1 MFTIEHLQIIQKF
14 TTEENKYQ
22 PLSHLPEKKCH
33 LMLFPRIFS
42 MHIQKKKKRVCKTIT
57 KHTQNGRIL
66 NMYREGK
73 GNEIY
78 KKKMYFF
85 TLNSK
90 A

>member
-1 MFTIEHLQIIQKF
+1 M
-14 TTEENKYQ
+14 
-22 PLSHLPEKKCH
+22 PLDAVPPN
-33 LMLFPRIFS
+33 LFYAYTK
-42 MHIQKKKKRVCKTIT
+42 KKKKRVCKTIT

>member
-42 MHIQKKKKRVCKTIT
+42 MHIQKKKKKEFAKQSQNTHKT
-57 KHTQNGRIL
+57 
-66 NMYREGK
+66 EG
-73 GNEIY
+73 
-78 KKKMYFF
+78 F
-85 TLNSK
+85 
-90 A
+90 